1 MTLGIMTFQHNNTQH
16 NVIQFNDTN
25 HNVIQNDN
33 QQDDISAL

>member
-1 MTLGIMTFQHNNTQH
+1 MTLCIMTFQYNNTQH
-16 NVIQFNDTN
+16 NVIWFKDTN